1 MAYFDVLHAYLARPN
16 VMKGVILVSVVLLA
30 IVATLVIRRVLKTS
44 LTVKPVFNDMVSGS
58 GERVVVKAANI
69 PDLSNGSEFGYSFWL
84 YLTPGPGAMNDRLII
99 AHSTDSG
106 VRISLDRETNSVKFS
121 ATGATDTPTIKYV
134 PMSRWVHIVTV
145 YANGTLTFFMDGEV
159 HSVHAINVQPTFAG
173 PSGNMTISGGAN
185 AVATNTAGFSGYVG
199 YVAYLNFYPSTGLV
213 KRLYAQGPTPSRGF
227 FSIFGMHGYGVRT
240 PIYRL
245 NTVRPGGEKTDK
257 L

>member
-1 MAYFDVLHAYLARPN
+1 MGAFDAMHGFLQQPT
-16 VMKGVILVSVVLLA
+16 VMKVVILVSIVLLV
-30 IVATLVIRRVLKTS
+30 IVAILVIRRVLKTS
-44 LTVKPVFNDMVSGS
+44 LTVKPVFSDMISGS
-58 GERVVVKAANI
+58 GERVVIKASNI

-84 YLTPGPGAMNDRLII
+84 YLSPGPGAMNDRLII

-106 VRISLDRETNSVKFS
+106 VRICLDRDSNSLKFM
-121 ATGATDTPTIKYV
+121 ATGATDAPTIKYV
-134 PMSRWVHIVTV
+134 PMSRWVHIVAV

-159 HSVHAINVQPTFAG
+159 HSVHAINVPPTFAG

-199 YVAYLNFYPSTGLV
+199 YVSYLNFYPSTGLV

-227 FSIFGMHGYGVRT
+227 FSMFGMHGYGVRT